1 MIEAQEQRI
10 FVGLGANLGDARATV
25 IKAMNELAH
34 LPQTR
39 LKACSSLYRSAPR
52 DAQGPDFINA
62 VAEVSTGLQ
71 PLVILAQ
78 LQRIE
83 DHHGRAR
90 PYRNAPRTIDL
101 DLLLWGSM
109 VLQTPQLTLPH
120 PRLHQRA
127 FVLRP
132 LAELAP
138 ELKLPGLG
146 LICDWLAA
154 VSDQRTEVLR
164 P

>member
-1 MIEAQEQRI
+1 MA
-10 FVGLGANLGDARATV
+10 
-25 IKAMNELAH
+25 EL
-34 LPQTR
+34 
-39 LKACSSLYRSAPR
+39 
-52 DAQGPDFINA
+52 
-62 VAEVSTGLQ
+62 STGVQ
-71 PLVILAQ
+71 PLDLLAQ

-90 PYRNAPRTIDL
+90 PYRHAPRTIDL

-146 LICDWLAA
+146 LIGDWLAA
-154 VSDQRTEVLR
+154 VSDQRIEVLR